1 MLREM
6 TASTVDGGRAG
17 AEAAAPRPGHAAL
30 PARPLRVLHLI
41 RSLDTV
47 FGGPAEGVRQTLR
60 LAQAEGHAAEVLSL
74 DDEPPSALGV
84 AAMPG
89 TVHTVPG
96 ARGTYGYAPALDEWL
111 SAHAAGYD
119 ALVVHGLWQ
128 YHGVAARRAARV
140 AGRPY
145 FVFSHGMLDPW
156 FRRAHP
162 LKHLK
167 KQLYW
172 LAAEHA
178 VLRDAQAVLFTTEEE
193 ARLARKTFV
202 PYEAHAE
209 VVGYGAAPDET
220 ARSACAEDFLGLH
233 PSLRGRRLMLFLG
246 RLHEKKGCDLLV
258 QAFAAVAQRHGSL
271 HLVMAGPD
279 SQGLQ
284 ARLEALARQLG
295 VLPRISFV
303 GMLEGRVKWGAL
315 RAAEAFVLPSHQEN
329 FGIAVA
335 EALAMGTPALVSTQV
350 NTWREVVRA
359 GAGLAD
365 ADTREGTQRL
375 LERWLH
381 LPPSTRHVM
390 RARALACYDTHFRI
404 EASIQRLHA
413 LIAAAVPD
421 SQPCNTAHRQ

>member
-1 MLREM
+1 M
-6 TASTVDGGRAG
+6 
-17 AEAAAPRPGHAAL
+17 
-30 PARPLRVLHLI
+30 RVLHLI

-74 DDEPPSALGV
+74 DDEPAGALGLV
-84 AAMPG
+84 AMPG

-96 ARGTYGYAPALDEWL
+96 ARGGYGYTPVLDEWL
-111 SAHAAGYD
+111 RAHAAGYD

-128 YHGVAARRAARV
+128 YHGVAARRAAR
-140 AGRPY
+140 ACGRPY

-162 LKHLK
+162 FKHLK

-193 ARLARKTFV
+193 ARLARQTFV
-202 PYEAHAE
+202 PYAAQGA

-220 ARSACAEDFLGLH
+220 ARSSCAEDFLGLH
-233 PSLRGRRLMLFLG
+233 PGLRGRRLLLFLG

-258 QAFAAVAQRHGSL
+258 QAFAHVAQRQGAL

-284 ARLEALARQLG
+284 ARLEALARQAG
-295 VLPRISFV
+295 IESRVSFT
-303 GMLEGRVKWGAL
+303 GMLEGRAKWGAL

-335 EALAMGTPALVSTQV
+335 EALAVGTPVLLSTQV
-350 NTWREVVRA
+350 NTWREVVRD

-365 ADTREGTQRL
+365 ADTLEGTQRL

-381 LPPSTRHVM
+381 LPPSTRHAM
-390 RARALACYDTHFRI
+390 RMRALACFDTHFRI
-404 EASIQRLHA
+404 EASVQRLHA
-413 LIAAAVPD
+413 LIAAAAPD
-421 SQPCNTAHRQ
+421 SQPCNTPPRQ